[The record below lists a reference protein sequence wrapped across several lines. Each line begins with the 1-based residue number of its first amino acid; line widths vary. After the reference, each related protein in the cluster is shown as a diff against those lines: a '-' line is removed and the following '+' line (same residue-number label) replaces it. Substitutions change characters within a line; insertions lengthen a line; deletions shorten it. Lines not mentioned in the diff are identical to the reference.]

1 LQKGIIIADTKFE
14 FGLDESTNPPS
25 IVLIDEV
32 LTPDSSR
39 FWDLS
44 KYKLGRSQ
52 ASLDKQYLR
61 DWLTENNLKGKEGV
75 SMPKG
80 VVDQTRKGYLEAY
93 ERLTGSKWKSL
104 RILLI
109 GNGGRE
115 HALAW
120 KLVQSPLVDHLYVC
134 PGNGGTAHLPK
145 TTNLTHIL
153 ASAFGD
159 LVKFAQEKEIDLL
172 VPGPEQPLVDGIV
185 DFFQANAPTVKCFGP
200 TQKAAH
206 MEGSKTFS
214 KDFMKRWN
222 IPTARYENFS
232 NYEAAK
238 NHLDS
243 IDYNVVIKADGLAA
257 GKGVIIPTNK
267 EEAHAALSD
276 IMQNKAFGN
285 AGNQVV
291 IEEFLEGDEISILS
305 FCDGST
311 IKSLPPAQD
320 HKRIFD
326 NDQGPNTGGMGT
338 YAPAPIKIVNKETL
352 QQIEDTVLLPTIDGM
367 KKEGKRSCTFLSLID
382 IIN

>member
-1 LQKGIIIADTKFE
+1 V
-14 FGLDESTNPPS
+14 
-25 IVLIDEV
+25 VLIDEV

-39 FWDLS
+39 FWDSS
-44 KYKLGRSQ
+44 KYQPGRSQ
-52 ASLDKQYLR
+52 PSLDKQYLR
-61 DWLTENNLKGKEGV
+61 DWLTENNLKGKKGA
-75 SMPKG
+75 SMPKD

-93 ERLTGSKWKSL
+93 ERLTGSRWRSL

-120 KLVQSPLVDHLYVC
+120 KLVQSPMVDHIYVC

-145 TTNLTHIL
+145 TTNSTHIS
-153 ASAFGD
+153 ASAFED
-159 LVKFAQEKEIDLL
+159 LVKFAKENDIGLL

-185 DFFQANAPTVKCFGP
+185 DHFETNAPNMRRFGP
-200 TQKAAH
+200 TQKAAR

-232 NYEAAK
+232 DYEAAK
-238 NHLDS
+238 AHLDS
-243 IDYNVVIKADGLAA
+243 IDYRVVIKADGLAA
-257 GKGVIIPTNK
+257 GKGVIIPSNK

-276 IMQNKAFGN
+276 MMQNKAFGS
-285 AGNQVV
+285 AGNEVV

-305 FCDGST
+305 FCDGRT

-338 YAPAPIKIVNKETL
+338 YAPAPSKIVNKETL
-352 QQIEDTVLLPTIDGM
+352 QQIEDTVLRPTIDGM
-367 KKEGKRSCTFLSLID
+367 KKEGKQD
-382 IIN
+382 IAHFVA